1 MAIEKGNKKT
11 IRGWM
16 AYDWANSVYSLV
28 ISSAI
33 FPIFYEG
40 ITSNLDSPFVSE
52 TMIKGNTQY
61 LVKAFGS
68 EWINT
73 SLITYVSAI
82 GFLIVAFLSPILSGI
97 ADYVGRKKLFLRIFA
112 YLGSFSCMGLY
123 FFSLESIEIGFL
135 FFVLALVG
143 FWGGLVFYNAYL
155 PEIAEK
161 KDHDKISAGGFSMGY
176 IGSVILLIICLVLV
190 TFNNSFPDFM
200 GIADILDENGA
211 VLQSGKVNASKFGFL
226 LTGVWWFGF
235 SHVFFARIKESKEK
249 FKVSKHILGNGF
261 KELRSVYK
269 ELMQDINL
277 KRFLPAFF
285 MISTGVQTVMLVA
298 VYFASKEIFTGQYED
313 QKSSGLILS
322 ILLIQLIAIP
332 GALGMA
338 RVSKM
343 IGNVKTLQIIIFAR
357 VCLVIWAYFVQTPF
371 EFYITAGFVGLVMG
385 SVQALSRSTYSK
397 FLPPTEDTSSYFS
410 FYDVTEK
417 LAIVV
422 GMFMFGFL
430 EQVTGSMRNSI
441 ICIAVF
447 FVAAFILLAFVPK
460 DKIESN

>member
-1 MAIEKGNKKT
+1 MAIEKGDKKT

-16 AYDWANSVYSLV
+16 SYDWANSVYSLV

-40 ITSNLDSPFVSE
+40 ITSNIESPFVTQ
-52 TMIKGNTQY
+52 TMINGNTQY
-61 LVKAFGS
+61 LIKAFGS

-73 SLITYVSAI
+73 SLITYISAV

-97 ADYVGRKKLFLRIFA
+97 ADYVGRKKLFIRIFA

-135 FFVLALVG
+135 FFVLALIG
-143 FWGGLVFYNAYL
+143 FWGSLVFYNAYL

-161 KDHDKISAGGFSMGY
+161 KDHDRISAGGFSMGY
-176 IGSVILLIICLVLV
+176 IGSVILLIICLILV
-190 TFNNSFPDFM
+190 MFHDTF
-200 GIADILDENGA
+200 GIEYKSD
-211 VLQSGKVNASKFGFL
+211 ASRIGFL

-235 SHVFFARIKESKEK
+235 SHVFFSRIKESKEK

-269 ELMQDINL
+269 ELMQDVNL

-313 QKSSGLILS
+313 LKSSGLIVS

-338 RVSKM
+338 KVSKK
-343 IGNVKTLQIIIFAR
+343 IGNVKSLQIIVFAW
-357 VCLVIWAYFVQTPF
+357 VCLVIWAYFVQTPV
-371 EFYITAGFVGLVMG
+371 EFYITAGFVGIVMG

-447 FVAAFILLAFVPK
+447 FVAALVLLAFVPK

>member
-11 IRGWM
+11 IRSWM
-16 AYDWANSVYSLV
+16 MYDWANSVYNLV

-40 ITSNLDSPFVSE
+40 ITSNVDSPFVTE
-52 TMIKGNTQY
+52 TIINGNTQY

-82 GFLIVAFLSPILSGI
+82 GFLLVAFMSPILSGI
-97 ADYVGRKKLFLRIFA
+97 ADYVGRKKLFMRIFA
-112 YLGSFSCMGLY
+112 YIGSFACMGLY

-135 FFVLALVG
+135 FFVLALIG
-143 FWGGLVFYNAYL
+143 FWGSLVFYNAYL

-161 KDHDKISAGGFSMGY
+161 KDHDRISAAGFSMGY
-176 IGSVILLIICLVLV
+176 IGSVILLMVCLVMV
-190 TFNNSFPDFM
+190 MFYETFGF
-200 GIADILDENGA
+200 ENAG
-211 VLQSGKVNASKFGFL
+211 NASRTGFL
-226 LTGVWWFGF
+226 LTGIWWFGF
-235 SHVFFARIKESKEK
+235 SHIFFARIKESKEK

-338 RVSKM
+338 KVSKM
-343 IGNVKTLQIIIFAR
+343 IGNVKSLQIIVFAW
-357 VCLVIWAYFVQTPF
+357 VCIVIWAYFVQTPM
-371 EFYITAGFVGLVMG
+371 EFYITAAFVGMVMG

-441 ICIAVF
+441 ISIAVF
-447 FVAAFILLAFVPK
+447 FVLAFILLMFVPK
-460 DKIESN
+460 DKVKSN

>member
-11 IRGWM
+11 IRSWM
-16 AYDWANSVYSLV
+16 MYDWANSVYNLV

-40 ITSNLDSPFVSE
+40 ITSNADSPFVRE
-52 TMIKGNTQY
+52 TIINGNTQY
-61 LVKAFGS
+61 LVQAFGS

-73 SLITYVSAI
+73 TLITYISAI
-82 GFLIVAFLSPILSGI
+82 GFLLVAFMSPILSGI
-97 ADYVGRKKLFLRIFA
+97 ADYVGRKKLFMRIFA
-112 YLGSFSCMGLY
+112 YLGSLSCMGLY

-135 FFVLALVG
+135 FFVLALIG
-143 FWGGLVFYNAYL
+143 FWGSLVFYNAYL

-161 KDHDKISAGGFSMGY
+161 KDHDRISAGGFSMGY
-176 IGSVILLIICLVLV
+176 IGSVILLMICLIMVM
-190 TFNNSFPDFM
+190 FYESFGFDNA
-200 GIADILDENGA
+200 G
-211 VLQSGKVNASKFGFL
+211 NASRTGFL

-235 SHVFFARIKESKEK
+235 SHIFFARIKESKEK
-249 FKVSKHILGNGF
+249 FKVSNHILGNGF
-261 KELRSVYK
+261 KEIRSVYN
-269 ELMQDINL
+269 EFMQDVSL
-277 KRFLPAFF
+277 RRFLRAFF

-338 RVSKM
+338 KVSQK
-343 IGNVKTLQIIIFAR
+343 IGNVKSLQIIVFAW
-357 VCLVIWAYFVQTPF
+357 VCIVIWAYFVTTPSQ
-371 EFYITAGFVGLVMG
+371 FYATAGLVGMVMG

-397 FLPPTEDTSSYFS
+397 FLPETEDTSSYFS

-417 LAIVV
+417 VAIVL

-430 EQVTGSMRNSI
+430 EQITGSMRNSI

-447 FVAAFILLAFVPK
+447 FIAAFILLSFVPK
-460 DKIESN
+460 DKVKSN

>member
-11 IRGWM
+11 IRSWM
-16 AYDWANSVYSLV
+16 MYDWANSVYNLV

-40 ITSNLDSPFVSE
+40 ITSNVDSPFVTE
-52 TMIKGNTQY
+52 TVINGNTQY
-61 LVKAFGS
+61 LVQAFGS

-73 SLITYVSAI
+73 SLINYISAI
-82 GFLIVAFLSPILSGI
+82 GFLIVAFMSPILSGI
-97 ADYVGRKKLFLRIFA
+97 ADYVGRKKLFMRIFA

-123 FFSLESIEIGFL
+123 FFSLESIELGFL
-135 FFVLALVG
+135 FFILALIG
-143 FWGGLVFYNAYL
+143 FWGSLVFYNAYL
-155 PEIAEK
+155 PEIAHK

-176 IGSVILLIICLVLV
+176 IGSVLLLVVCLLLV
-190 TFNNSFPDFM
+190 MNNEAI
-200 GIADILDENGA
+200 GITKGD
-211 VLQSGKVNASKFGFL
+211 ASRIGFL

-261 KELRSVYK
+261 KEIRSVYR
-269 ELMQDINL
+269 EFMQDKNL
-277 KRFLPAFF
+277 KTFLPAFF

-338 RVSKM
+338 KVSKK
-343 IGNVKTLQIIIFAR
+343 IGNVKSLQIIVFAW
-357 VCLVIWAYFVQTPF
+357 VCIVIWAYFVTTPTQ
-371 EFYITAGFVGLVMG
+371 FYATAGLVGMVMG

-397 FLPPTEDTSSYFS
+397 FLPATEDTTSYFS

-417 LAIVV
+417 VAIVV

-441 ICIAVF
+441 ISIAVF
-447 FVAAFILLAFVPK
+447 FILAFILLSFVPK

>member
-1 MAIEKGNKKT
+1 MAIEKGDKKT

-16 AYDWANSVYSLV
+16 SYDWANSVYSLV

-40 ITSNLDSPFVSE
+40 ITSNIESPFVTQ
-52 TMIKGNTQY
+52 TMINGNTQY
-61 LVKAFGS
+61 LIKAFGS

-73 SLITYVSAI
+73 SLITYISAV

-97 ADYVGRKKLFLRIFA
+97 ADYVGRKKLFIRIFA

-135 FFVLALVG
+135 FFVLALIG
-143 FWGGLVFYNAYL
+143 FWGSLVFYNAYL

-161 KDHDKISAGGFSMGY
+161 KDHDRISAGGFSMGY
-176 IGSVILLIICLVLV
+176 IGSVILLIICLILV
-190 TFNNSFPDFM
+190 MFHDTF
-200 GIADILDENGA
+200 GIEYKSD
-211 VLQSGKVNASKFGFL
+211 ASRIGFL

-235 SHVFFARIKESKEK
+235 SHVFFSRIKESKEK

-269 ELMQDINL
+269 ELMQDVNL

-313 QKSSGLILS
+313 LKSSGLIVS

-338 RVSKM
+338 KVSKK
-343 IGNVKTLQIIIFAR
+343 IGNVKSLQIIVFAW
-357 VCLVIWAYFVQTPF
+357 VCLVIWAYFVQTPV
-371 EFYITAGFVGLVMG
+371 EFYITAGFVGIVMG